1 MDFVEDRT
9 MDRSSALTAAR
20 ELDGFR
26 LSPAT
31 PDVRGWS
38 VLACDG
44 RIAGQVAR
52 LFVDVKSRKVRYL
65 EVVLDGSRQHAG
77 LLDRHAVLVPV
88 GVARRVDD
96 ARAVLVELAVEVLT
110 RAPRIPMRAV
120 TRDDEDATLS
130 AYGLPVA
137 QGVSDFERYESAH
150 FDEAGLL
157 TPGRRNT
164 PRSSAVIMRD
174 ESRAAPPDRERA
186 EFMIR
191 RFRQLEQN
199 RAANG
204 GDARAPHAGQREAR

>member
-1 MDFVEDRT
+1 

-26 LSPAT
+26 LSPST
-31 PDVRGWS
+31 PDVRGWA

-65 EVVLDGSRQHAG
+65 EVILDGSRPHAG

-88 GVARRVDD
+88 GIARRIDD

-137 QGVSDFERYESAH
+137 CGVSDFERYDCSH
-150 FDEAGLL
+150 FDDSGLL
-157 TPGRRNT
+157 MPGRRNT
-164 PRSSAVIMRD
+164 PRSSAVIVRD
-174 ESRAAPPDRERA
+174 DSRRAQAPDRETA
-186 EFMIR
+186 DAMLR
-191 RFRQLEQN
+191 RFQQLEQH
-199 RAANG
+199 RAGNG
-204 GDARAPHAGQREAR
+204 ADARAPHAGHRERR